1 VAPSGSVATIAKA
14 TKVWIR
20 IDFFIVFSFSVPR
33 LLGAVL
39 SFSYGYARFGRECRT
54 LKMNNFPHN
63 ADMVGSFS
71 VVTKLPVLVI
81 WFSSV
86 E

>member
-1 VAPSGSVATIAKA
+1 
-14 TKVWIR
+14 VWIR
-20 IDFFIVFSFSVPR
+20 IDFIVFSFSVPR

-63 ADMVGSFS
+63 ADLVGSFS
-71 VVTKLPVLVI
+71 VVTKLPVLLI